1 MIATKRTGF
10 DVILV
15 SGEPYADHPLSPVGM
30 IARVLD
36 AEGYAVGVI
45 ECPDWKATEDFL
57 KLGRPRLFFGVTSGS
72 IDSMLVNYTPL
83 KRERAVDPNAPFQS
97 RMPDRAVI
105 VYANRI
111 RELHKGARIVL
122 GGIEASLRRF
132 AHYDYWGDDVRRS
145 ILLDTRADILVY
157 GPGEL
162 QVVEIA
168 KRLDRGEGLDGIRGT
183 CVMRAEAPEGALVIP
198 SFEEAKA
205 DKDKFCEAQ
214 KRLSNRRAI
223 AQKHANRFV
232 VQYPAPD
239 YAPAD
244 LDRVYGLPFTRRI
257 PEGFPELGMARF
269 SVQTH
274 RGCVGRCS
282 FCSLS
287 LHQGDRIVSRSE
299 DSILEEIRLMTKH
312 PEWRGFVDDLGGP
325 TANMYGMDRAAAE
338 ARCEGD
344 ADEENDQKDRKPDR
358 AKRGIV
364 EAAHRRLVGLMR
376 AARKVPGV
384 KKVFVRSGIRY
395 DLAIE
400 SPEYIWEL
408 ARHHVSGLLKIAPE
422 HISENVLRLM
432 NKSGGRRRLEEF
444 RKMFAEVTAEKGP
457 AGSGKRGGA
466 QRRGRLAGRP
476 QHLKYYF
483 MVAHPGT
490 TEKEARELAAFLKEL
505 EESGEKPVE
514 GVQIFTPTPMTRST
528 CMYHTGKDPQTGEIV
543 YVPRPYAEKKA
554 QKRMLGSATDD
565 KE

>member
-1 MIATKRTGF
+1 MATMIATKGTGF
-10 DVILV
+10 DIILV

-36 AEGYAVGVI
+36 AEGYKVGVI
-45 ECPDWKATEDFL
+45 ECPDWKGKEDFL
-57 KLGRPRLFFGVTSGS
+57 KLGRPRLFFGITSGS

-83 KRERAVDPNAPFQS
+83 KRERSVDPNAPFQS

-162 QVVEIA
+162 QAVEIA
-168 KRLDRGEGLDGIRGT
+168 RRLDRGEGLDGIRGT
-183 CVMRAEAPEGALVIP
+183 CVVRAEPPEGALVIS
-198 SFEEAKA
+198 SFEDVKA
-205 DKDKFCEAQ
+205 DKDKFCDAQ
-214 KRLSNRRAI
+214 KRLTNRKTI
-223 AQKHANRFV
+223 AQPHANRFV

-239 YAPAD
+239 WTTAD

-257 PEGFPELGMARF
+257 PESFPELGMARF

-282 FCSLS
+282 FCALS

-299 DSILEEIRLMTKH
+299 ESVLEEIRLMTGH
-312 PEWRGFVDDLGGP
+312 PEWKGFVDDLGGP
-325 TANMYGMDRAAAE
+325 TANMYGMDGASAE
-338 ARCEGD
+338 ARAEGD
-344 ADEENDQKDRKPDR
+344 AEREGGDRSEAR
-358 AKRGIV
+358 GRVKRGVV
-364 EAAHRRLVGLMR
+364 EAAHRRLLGLMR

-395 DLAIE
+395 DLALE
-400 SPEYIWEL
+400 SPEYVREL

-422 HISENVLRLM
+422 HVSDKVLRLM
-432 NKSGGRRRLEEF
+432 NKSGGRRALDAFRRL
-444 RKMFAEVTAEKGP
+444 FAEVTAV
-457 AGSGKRGGA
+457 RGGA
-466 QRRGRLAGRP
+466 GRP
-476 QHLKYYF
+476 SRAALGGREGGPSQHLKYYF

-490 TEKEARELAAFLKEL
+490 TEKEARELADYIQALKL
-505 EESGEKPVE
+505 SGEKPVE

-528 CMYHTGKDPQTGEIV
+528 CMYHTGKDPMTGEAV
-543 YVPRPYAEKKA
+543 YIPRPYAEKKA
-554 QKRMLGSATDD
+554 QKRMLGPVAD
-565 KE
+565 E

>member
-1 MIATKRTGF
+1 MIDTKGSGF

-36 AEGYAVGVI
+36 AEGYKVGVI
-45 ECPDWKATEDFL
+45 ECPDWKGKADFL
-57 KLGRPRLFFGVTSGS
+57 KLGRPRLFFGITSGS

-83 KRERAVDPNAPFQS
+83 KRERAVDPNAPFAS

-132 AHYDYWGDDVRRS
+132 AQYDYWGDDVRRS

-168 KRLDRGEGLDGIRGT
+168 GRLDRGEELDGIRGT
-183 CVMRAEAPEGALVIP
+183 SIIRAEAPEGALVIP
-198 SFEEAKA
+198 SFEEVRD
-205 DKDKFCEAQ
+205 DKDRFCEAQ
-214 KRLSNRRAI
+214 KRLTNRKTI
-223 AQKHANRFV
+223 AQKHANRYV

-239 YAPAD
+239 WTPAD
-244 LDRVYGLPFTRRI
+244 LDRVYALPFTRRI

-274 RGCVGRCS
+274 RGCRGRCS
-282 FCSLS
+282 FCALS

-299 DSILEEIRLMTKH
+299 ASILEEIRRMTRL
-312 PEWRGFVDDLGGP
+312 PEWRGLVDDLGGP
-325 TANMYGMDRAAAE
+325 TADMYGLDNAGIKE
-338 ARCEGD
+338 A
-344 ADEENDQKDRKPDR
+344 
-358 AKRGIV
+358 
-364 EAAHRRLVGLMR
+364 HLRLIGLMR
-376 AARKVPGV
+376 AARKIRGV

-395 DLAIE
+395 DLAVE
-400 SPEYIWEL
+400 SPEYVREL

-422 HISENVLRLM
+422 HVSDKVLRLM
-432 NKSGGRRRLEEF
+432 NKGGGRKRLEEF
-444 RKMFAEVTAEKGP
+444 RKMFAEVTAE
-457 AGSGKRGGA
+457 RGG
-466 QRRGRLAGRP
+466 RRGPERERP

-490 TEKEARELAAFLKEL
+490 TDKEARELAAFLREL
-505 EESGEKPVE
+505 ERSSERPVE

-528 CMYHTGKDPQTGEIV
+528 CMYHTGKDPMTGEAV

-554 QKRMLGSATDD
+554 QKRMLVSQGED
-565 KE
+565 